1 MQDKK
6 IIIFDGV
13 CILCNSFAQFIL
25 KKDQIKQFYFTTA
38 QSDFVKEKVEIMQF
52 KVNPMD
58 SIIYLKNGEVH
69 TESSA
74 VLMIFS
80 DLGGIWSFMRIFLL
94 IPLFLRNGFYRVCA
108 KRRYR
113 VFGKLET
120 CMIPSPEY
128 QARFL

>member
-6 IIIFDGV
+6 IIVFDGV

-25 KKDQIKQFYFTTA
+25 KKDQTKQFYFTTA
-38 QSDFVKEKVEIMQF
+38 QSDFVKEKVEIMHF

-94 IPLFLRNGFYRVCA
+94 IPLFLRNAFYRVCA
-108 KRRYR
+108 KRRYQ